1 LLLRL
6 SKEIAL
12 CLQRKKNQ
20 KKNEL
25 LDEAANSMLEDEV
38 GEGSIHIASL
48 QNGLEA
54 LFDCRFNLQSNHLNE
69 LFIKHSQMT
78 KADLYGIKESQN
90 FLGLKFDELVA
101 SKRKMVSYGKSIHN
115 YSNVFKF

>member
-1 LLLRL
+1 MLLRL

-25 LDEAANSMLEDEV
+25 LDEAANSTLEDEV
-38 GEGSIHIASL
+38 GSIDIASL

-69 LFIKHSQMT
+69 LFIKHSQTT
-78 KADLYGIKESQN
+78 KADLDAIKESQN